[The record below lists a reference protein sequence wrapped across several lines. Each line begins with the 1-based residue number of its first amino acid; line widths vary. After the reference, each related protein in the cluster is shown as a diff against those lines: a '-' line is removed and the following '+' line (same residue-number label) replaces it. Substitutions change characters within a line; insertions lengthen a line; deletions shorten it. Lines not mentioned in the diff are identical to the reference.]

1 MNEIAVSIIVPIYNA
16 GKYIERGIRSLFE
29 QTLDNIEYIFVDDCT
44 PDNSIDIVHQVMTQY
59 PHRIPQVKIIHHETN
74 QGEAATRNTGL
85 MYATGTY
92 IGWMDNDDWV
102 DQEMFD
108 TMYKMAETSKSDIV
122 WCDFYTCYSDE
133 EKGWKLTRQVCDE
146 DNIVLVRGLLCGK
159 LHGYLWYSIAKR
171 HLYVE
176 HKISFAPGVNLMED
190 KIGSIKLR
198 YYAQKCT
205 YLPRAFY
212 YYNRMNMQAI
222 TLSSENFEKN
232 LNAGLSTMQSILSFL
247 ETNEKGIDFTKDAVL
262 AKLAFKDYYFH
273 SFSLQGYRVWKQVYP
288 EVNQFYI
295 SKPTTP
301 LKDKIIA
308 WLIVNDYWITLRLC
322 IILRNFIKCVYK

>member
-1 MNEIAVSIIVPIYNA
+1 MNEVAVSIIVPIYNA
-16 GKYIERGIRSLFE
+16 EKYIERGIRSLFE
-29 QTLDNIEYIFVDDCT
+29 QTLENIEYVFVNDCT
-44 PDNSIDIVHQVMTQY
+44 PDKSIDIIQQLMTQY

-74 QGEAATRNTGL
+74 KGEAATRNTGL
-85 MYATGTY
+85 IHATGTY

-102 DQEMFD
+102 DQEMFEA
-108 TMYKMAETSKSDIV
+108 MYEKAEVANTDIV
-122 WCDFYTCYSDE
+122 WCDFYTCFSDE
-133 EKGWKLTRQVCDE
+133 EKGRKINRPICNE
-146 DNIVLVRGLLCGK
+146 NNIALVRGLLHGK

-190 KIGSIKLR
+190 KIVSIKLR

-222 TLSSENFEKN
+222 TLSPENFEKN

-247 ETNEKGIDFTKDAVL
+247 ETNDKGIDFSEDFVK

-273 SFSLQGYRVWKQVYP
+273 SFSLQGYRVWKQVFP
-288 EVNQFYI
+288 EVNQYYI
-295 SKPTTP
+295 SRPTTP

-308 WLIVNDYWITLRLC
+308 WLIVNDYWMTLKLC
-322 IILRNFIKCVYK
+322 IKLRNFIKRIYK